1 MKEKVIPLLI
11 SWLLRLLG
19 LTLRFRLEDRSG
31 LRDERIK
38 HPVIWAF
45 WHNRMLMVP
54 VIYNWFYKKRQ
65 GSVLTSAS
73 KDGAI
78 IAGVMHRFGIGAV
91 RGSSSRR
98 GSTAIR
104 ELAAEVERGGDVA
117 ITPDGPRGPRYT
129 LGPGIIF
136 LAQLTGVPVVPIRI
150 EYSRAVR
157 LKSWDAFMIPLPFT
171 RVDIVFDEL
180 FPIAPDADI
189 ETERARLEQH
199 MQPNTP

>member
-1 MKEKVIPLLI
+1 VKEKVIPLLI